1 MLIHEVYI
9 INLNILRVLNL
20 RNFRPM
26 TEQMLN
32 SRLVAR
38 IDLMISNFRLR
49 KVLNEQAIQPVHSK
63 QGAISQNRIVRQAIE
78 ECDIAV
84 RKLTLL
90 KANVSIVGSA
100 KVLQLLR
107 HYGQFSYEN
116 LEIKL
121 NDFREPVGN

>member
-1 MLIHEVYI
+1 
-9 INLNILRVLNL
+9 
-20 RNFRPM
+20 M
-26 TEQMLN
+26 TEQMFN

-49 KVLNEQAIQPVHSK
+49 KALNEQAIQVSHSK
-63 QGAISQNRIVRQAIE
+63 QGAISQNRTVRQAIE
-78 ECDIAV
+78 ECDVAV

-100 KVLQLLR
+100 KVVQLLR

-116 LEIKL
+116 LEKQL
-121 NDFREPVGN
+121 SDFRAPVGN

>member
-1 MLIHEVYI
+1 
-9 INLNILRVLNL
+9 
-20 RNFRPM
+20 M
-26 TEQMLN
+26 TEQMFN

-49 KVLNEQAIQPVHSK
+49 KALNEQAIQASHSA

-78 ECDIAV
+78 ECDIAL

-90 KANVSIVGSA
+90 KASVSTAGST
-100 KVLQLLR
+100 KVVQLLR

-116 LEIKL
+116 LEEKL
-121 NDFREPVGN
+121 NDSREPVGN